1 MARIE
6 DGIFTQAYTT
16 VGTDID
22 VTYKLW
28 DATHTL
34 TSEEAAA
41 VGEKLIK
48 KSGQSEF
55 TMQETSTLTEADI
68 AAGVKV
74 ISHPGKVG
82 VGMRVYTSS
91 FEGSVT
97 FRLLDGD
104 DITINVYRGTWLPIA
119 TVGCNKAGLLIVA

>member
-6 DGIFTQAYTT
+6 DGIFTQAYKT
-16 VGTDID
+16 VGTDIN

-28 DATHTL
+28 NKTHML
-34 TSEEAAA
+34 TAEEAAA
-41 VGEKLIK
+41 MGEKLIK
-48 KSGQSEF
+48 LDGETEF
-55 TMQETSTLTEADI
+55 TMQETSTLTPAQLS
-68 AAGVKV
+68 AGVEV

-82 VGMRVYTSS
+82 VGMRVYTGSY
-91 FEGSVT
+91 EGEVT